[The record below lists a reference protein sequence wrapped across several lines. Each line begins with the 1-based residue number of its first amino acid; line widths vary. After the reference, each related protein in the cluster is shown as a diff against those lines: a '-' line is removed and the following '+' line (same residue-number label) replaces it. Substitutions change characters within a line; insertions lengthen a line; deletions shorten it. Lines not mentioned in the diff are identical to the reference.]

1 MPSKSDAMTTLK
13 LYTEDLQIA
22 KSLIERDEMVTRHY
36 YYEQCYPLFK
46 SVYDN
51 YYTDCKCCKEFMDEI
66 YIIVIAPSKTGKCQM
81 ENYRGESTLTSWLK
95 AVCLTYCYKKYKL
108 KKRIPLFDPL
118 PDSTEN
124 DEEIDGGI
132 DRLGGKD
139 VSIGLDFG
147 RMNRA
152 DVEVL
157 LGMMHNARYR
167 KLIRLR
173 YLEQL
178 TNEETAKALGLTMAN
193 YYNMHKRAKE
203 QYEEVRRKE
212 ECYG

>member
-1 MPSKSDAMTTLK
+1 MATLK
-13 LYTEDLQIA
+13 IYTEDLQIA
-22 KSLIERDEMVTRHY
+22 KSLIERDEMVTRRY

-46 SVYDN
+46 SVFDN

-66 YIIVIAPSKTGKCQM
+66 YILVIAPGKTGKCQM
-81 ENYRGESTLTSWLK
+81 ENFRGESTLTSWLK
-95 AVCLTYCYKKYKL
+95 AVCLTYCYRKFKL
-108 KKRIPLFDPL
+108 KQRIPLFDPL
-118 PDSTEN
+118 PDSTED
-124 DEEIDGGI
+124 DEKNDGGI
-132 DRLGGKD
+132 DRLGSKD
-139 VSIGLDFG
+139 ASIGLDFDK
-147 RMNRA
+147 MNRS

-157 LGMMHNARYR
+157 LGMMHNAGYR

-212 ECYG
+212 ECNG

>member
-1 MPSKSDAMTTLK
+1 MTALRI
-13 LYTEDLQIA
+13 YTEDLKIA
-22 KSLIERDEMVTRHY
+22 QSLIHRDEGVTRHY

-46 SVYDN
+46 SIYDN

-66 YIIVIAPSKTGKCQM
+66 YILVIAPSRTTGRCYMDSFK
-81 ENYRGESTLTSWLK
+81 GESTLTSWLK
-95 AVCLTYCYKKYKL
+95 AVCLTFCYRKYNL
-108 KKRIPLFDPL
+108 KKRTPTYEPLHNH
-118 PDSTEN
+118 SRN
-124 DEEIDGGI
+124 DDEINDGT
-132 DRLGGKD
+132 DRILDKAA
-139 VSIGLDFG
+139 SIGLDFG
-147 RMNRA
+147 EMNRA

-157 LGMMHNARYR
+157 MGMMHNDNYR

-173 YLEQL
+173 YLEQM

-212 ECYG
+212 EYHG